1 MNGLMK
7 VATVFAAGAA
17 AMYYLDPDAGR
28 RRRAMTRDKS
38 LAAGRDLQDNARQA
52 GRRISGRAQ
61 GAMSEMDAAMD
72 SAMDSAMDD
81 APVSD
86 QKLEARIRSQ
96 LGHMVDRPGDIA
108 VEVNDGH
115 VVLSGTASEEEVASL
130 TRELAGMDGVADVE
144 NRMH

>member
-7 VATVFAAGAA
+7 AATVFAAGAA
-17 AMYYLDPDAGR
+17 AMYFLDPVAGR
-28 RRRAMTRDKS
+28 RRRATTRDQT
-38 LAAGRDLQDNARQA
+38 LAAGRELQDEARKA
-52 GRRISGRAQ
+52 GRHASNRAR
-61 GAMSEMDAAMD
+61 GAVAEMD

-86 QKLEARIRSQ
+86 QKLEARIRSR
-96 LGHMVDRPGDIA
+96 LGHMVERPGDVA

-115 VVLSGTASEEEVASL
+115 VVLSGTASDDEVASV
-130 TRELAGMDGVADVE
+130 TRELAGMDGVSDVE

>member
-17 AMYYLDPDAGR
+17 AMYFLDPETGR
-28 RRRAMTRDKS
+28 RRRAMTRDKG
-38 LAAGRDLQDNARQA
+38 LAAGRDLKENARQA
-52 GRRISGRAQ
+52 SRRVSNRAQ
-61 GAMSEMDAAMD
+61 GAASQMG
-72 SAMDSAMDD
+72 SALESGMDD

-96 LGHMVDRPGDIA
+96 LGHLVDRPADIE
-108 VEVNDGH
+108 VEVNNGH
-115 VVLSGTASEEEVASL
+115 VVLSGTASQDEVASL
-130 TRELAGMDGVADVE
+130 TRELAGIDGVADVE

>member
-17 AMYYLDPDAGR
+17 AMYFLDPDAGR
-28 RRRAMTRDKS
+28 RRRATTRDKGM
-38 LAAGRDLQDNARQA
+38 AAGRDLQENARQA
-52 GRRISGRAQ
+52 GRRVSDRAH
-61 GAMSEMDAAMD
+61 GAVSEMGA
-72 SAMDSAMDD
+72 AMDSAMDD

-96 LGHMVDRPGDIA
+96 LGHMVERPGDIA

-115 VVLSGTASEEEVASL
+115 VVLSGTASDDEVASL
-130 TRELAGMDGVADVE
+130 TRELAGMSGVSDVE